1 MGSCRKLILN
11 NVHKIILTYKSIEST
26 TTLVFRSSYSPI
38 MPKETMKSTSK
49 PSKRNEEDTKKTT
62 DKKSKC
68 ALKRNQPPPE
78 KDESDE
84 DIEEGEVLESEE
96 EDDDGKSEE
105 WITDEDTEESEDN
118 EDDIPVK
125 KHKSKTSKKS
135 TELDSEEF
143 HDFLVSLFKKDQK
156 TSRKR
161 IMEESDESEEEA
173 PRRKSK
179 RICKDKKKVKKDK
192 QIDILD
198 PESSDSDSESDEDYD
213 DDAKDKD
220 QNIMIILGGGSGG
233 ANNTEDGFL
242 QYYDD
247 PEAAEIEEYLNN
259 ENDDCNSEDE
269 KTFMKEDYQQIDC
282 PKEEVVVKSSTVSTD
297 KKSNKKSKQI
307 DKDVDDSPKI
317 PVEDEYKEL
326 IDLKKHLSE
335 KLSKNPHSK
344 ILIRAMKDC
353 RESINKLVKKS
364 RSNNA
369 KDYYKLI
376 KTETKT
382 TASEIDYFKLKLSH
396 KEQVKIMKELEII
409 NGHINIDK
417 PYRLSLLQTNL
428 PAKYKA
434 TVMQKLNVM
443 RSMEPG
449 ESEYNKMKTWVDGFM
464 RVPFNVY
471 KSLSVN
477 MGDGLDVC
485 DKFMRN
491 ARTQLDECVYGLD
504 DAKLQI
510 MQLMGQWVT
519 NPSAM
524 GSAIAIHGPPGTG
537 KCFAINTP
545 ILMHDG
551 SIKNVQDV
559 IVGDVLM
566 GDDSNPRNVL
576 GLGSGKDEMYDIIA
590 IRGEKYTVNSEHI
603 LSLKPSGLNRVRQ
616 VRNMNGTIGYKTNI
630 FNCET
635 YRMEYKTFHTSDEAT
650 QYVFEKSL
658 HNEIVDISVKDYLE
672 LSENIKDHLKGYKT
686 GVEFQKKQ
694 VMFDP
699 YIVGVWLGDGSSA
712 KSEITNQDCKILHY
726 LMTELK
732 KYDMKL
738 SYMYKYQYGMVHDLQ
753 QPGQYG
759 HGKNIFRN
767 TLKHYNLWNNKH
779 IPVDYKINDRET
791 RLQLLAGLLDTDGY
805 YDTRMNTFEITQ
817 KNKIL
822 SDDILFLAR
831 SLGFYASQSQI
842 NKSCMYKNEKRT
854 GTYYRIFICGDGLCD
869 IPTKCDRK
877 RATDRIRNKSHLVH
891 AIKVI
896 PVGRGDY
903 YGFEIDGNRRFVLG
917 NFTVA
922 HNTQLAKE
930 GISKILGREFAFIT
944 LGGAGDSSFLEG
956 HSYTYEGSMW
966 GKIVQILMESKCMN
980 PVIFFDELDKLS
992 DSAKGQELTGILT
1005 HLTDTTQNNQFHDK
1019 YFSEVDFDI
1028 SKCLFIFSYN
1038 DETLVNPILKD
1049 RMYRIKTKGYDCAEK
1064 VIIANKY
1071 ILPKIREQ
1079 VNFQEGE
1086 IIIPDETLK
1095 YIISNAKFTHNEEG
1109 VRNLKRCLEVI
1120 YTKLNLFRLMHPTS
1134 EGTDKRHIL
1143 GKDVDLKVS
1152 FPFTVTKREVDI
1164 LIRNDDHASQS
1175 LLAMYV

>member
-1 MGSCRKLILN
+1 MKKHN
-11 NVHKIILTYKSIEST
+11 N
-26 TTLVFRSSYSPI
+26 
-38 MPKETMKSTSK
+38 
-49 PSKRNEEDTKKTT
+49 EDTKKSSS
-62 DKKSKC
+62 KGGKSKC
-68 ALKRNQPPPE
+68 MLKKTKPPTPS
-78 KDESDE
+78 ESDE
-84 DIEEGEVLESEE
+84 SEEDDSEEGEVSDEEKDEEDEEEEESEE
-96 EDDDGKSEE
+96 WLTEEED
-105 WITDEDTEESEDN
+105 EESEEN

-125 KHKSKTSKKS
+125 KSKKHTMIKSKKS
-135 TELDSEEF
+135 KESEKETSEFSEKFQEYLMSLLNKNTKASGKRMMNYESDDDDDSEE
-143 HDFLVSLFKKDQK
+143 V
-156 TSRKR
+156 
-161 IMEESDESEEEA
+161 

-179 RICKDKKKVKKDK
+179 RICCNKDKKKKSKKDK
-192 QIDILD
+192 RIEILD
-198 PESSDSDSESDEDYD
+198 KESSESDSESDEDYD
-213 DDAKDKD
+213 DEDKD

-233 ANNTEDGFL
+233 GNNTEDGFL

-259 ENDDCNSEDE
+259 ENEDCNSEDE
-269 KTFMKEDYQQIDC
+269 KTFMKEDYQEIDC
-282 PKEEVVVKSSTVSTD
+282 PKEEVAVKTKTSNANKKDKNSKNRKNSKNSTVVEQEEDET
-297 KKSNKKSKQI
+297 
-307 DKDVDDSPKI
+307 PKI

-335 KLSKNPHSK
+335 KLHKNPHSK

-353 RESINKLVKKS
+353 RESISKLVKKS

-382 TASEIDYFKLKLSH
+382 TASEIDYFKNKLSH
-396 KEQVKIMKELEII
+396 KEQVGIMKELAII

-485 DKFMRN
+485 DKFMRD
-491 ARTQLDECVYGLD
+491 ARGQLDECVYGLD

-510 MQLMGQWVT
+510 MQLMGQWLT

-537 KCFAINTP
+537 K
-545 ILMHDG
+545 
-551 SIKNVQDV
+551 
-559 IVGDVLM
+559 
-566 GDDSNPRNVL
+566 
-576 GLGSGKDEMYDIIA
+576 
-590 IRGEKYTVNSEHI
+590 
-603 LSLKPSGLNRVRQ
+603 
-616 VRNMNGTIGYKTNI
+616 
-630 FNCET
+630 
-635 YRMEYKTFHTSDEAT
+635 
-650 QYVFEKSL
+650 
-658 HNEIVDISVKDYLE
+658 
-672 LSENIKDHLKGYKT
+672 
-686 GVEFQKKQ
+686 
-694 VMFDP
+694 
-699 YIVGVWLGDGSSA
+699 
-712 KSEITNQDCKILHY
+712 
-726 LMTELK
+726 
-732 KYDMKL
+732 
-738 SYMYKYQYGMVHDLQ
+738 
-753 QPGQYG
+753 
-759 HGKNIFRN
+759 
-767 TLKHYNLWNNKH
+767 
-779 IPVDYKINDRET
+779 
-791 RLQLLAGLLDTDGY
+791 
-805 YDTRMNTFEITQ
+805 
-817 KNKIL
+817 
-822 SDDILFLAR
+822 
-831 SLGFYASQSQI
+831 
-842 NKSCMYKNEKRT
+842 
-854 GTYYRIFICGDGLCD
+854 
-869 IPTKCDRK
+869 
-877 RATDRIRNKSHLVH
+877 
-891 AIKVI
+891 
-896 PVGRGDY
+896 
-903 YGFEIDGNRRFVLG
+903 
-917 NFTVA
+917 
-922 HNTQLAKE
+922 TQLAKE

-1038 DETLVNPILKD
+1038 DENLVNPILKD

-1079 VNFQEGE
+1079 VNFQEGD

-1095 YIISNAKFTHNEEG
+1095 YIISSAKFTHNEEG

-1134 EGTDKRHIL
+1134 EGGEGKDKRHIL
-1143 GKDVDLKVS
+1143 GKDVDLKVA
-1152 FPFTVTKREVDI
+1152 FPFTVTKRDVDV
-1164 LIRNDDHASQS
+1164 LIRSDDHASQS

>member
-1 MGSCRKLILN
+1 MIKSRKT
-11 NVHKIILTYKSIEST
+11 KESE
-26 TTLVFRSSYSPI
+26 
-38 MPKETMKSTSK
+38 KETSK
-49 PSKRNEEDTKKTT
+49 FSEKFEEYLLSLLGGNKYEKASGKRMMNY
-62 DKKSKC
+62 
-68 ALKRNQPPPE
+68 
-78 KDESDE
+78 ESD
-84 DIEEGEVLESEE
+84 DDDEE
-96 EDDDGKSEE
+96 E
-105 WITDEDTEESEDN
+105 
-118 EDDIPVK
+118 
-125 KHKSKTSKKS
+125 H
-135 TELDSEEF
+135 
-143 HDFLVSLFKKDQK
+143 
-156 TSRKR
+156 
-161 IMEESDESEEEA
+161 

-179 RICKDKKKVKKDK
+179 RICRDQGKDKKKSKKDK
-192 QIDILD
+192 RIEILD
-198 PESSDSDSESDEDYD
+198 NETSESESDSDYD

-259 ENDDCNSEDE
+259 ENEDCNSEDE
-269 KTFMKEDYQQIDC
+269 KTFMKEDYQEIDC
-282 PKEEVVVKSSTVSTD
+282 PKEEVGVKTNTSIAN
-297 KKSNKKSKQI
+297 KNGKGNSNKNGTI
-307 DKDVDDSPKI
+307 VEEDESPKI

-335 KLSKNPHSK
+335 KLHKNPHSK

-353 RESINKLVKKS
+353 RESISKLVKKS

-382 TASEIDYFKLKLSH
+382 TASEIDYFKNKLSH
-396 KEQVKIMKELEII
+396 KEQVGIMKELAMI

-485 DKFMRN
+485 DKFMRD
-491 ARTQLDECVYGLD
+491 ARDQLDECVYGLD

-545 ILMHDG
+545 ILMYDG

-559 IVGDVLM
+559 IDGDVLM
-566 GDDSNPRNVL
+566 GDDSTPRNVL

-616 VRNMNGTIGYKTNI
+616 VRNMNGTIGYKANI

-635 YRMEYKTFHTSDEAT
+635 YKMEYKTFRTSDEAT
-650 QYVFEKSL
+650 QYVFDKTL
-658 HNEIVDISVKDYLE
+658 HNEILDISVKDYLE
-672 LSENIKDHLKGYKT
+672 LPENIRDHLKGYKT
-686 GVEFQKKQ
+686 SVEFPKKQ

-779 IPVDYKINDRET
+779 IPNDYKINDRET

-817 KNKIL
+817 KNKVL

-831 SLGFYASQSQI
+831 SLGFYASQTQV
-842 NKSCMYKNEKRT
+842 NKHCMYKNEKRT

-1038 DETLVNPILKD
+1038 DENLVNPILKD
-1049 RMYRIKTKGYDCAEK
+1049 RMYRIKTKGYDCSEK

-1079 VNFQEGE
+1079 VNFKEGE

-1095 YIISNAKFTHNEEG
+1095 YIISSPKFTHNEEG

-1120 YTKLNLFRLMHPTS
+1120 YTKLNLFRLMHPAS
-1134 EGTDKRHIL
+1134 EGGEGKDKRHIL

-1152 FPFTVTKREVDI
+1152 FPFTVTKRDVDL
-1164 LIRNDDHASQS
+1164 LIRSDDHASQS

>member
-1 MGSCRKLILN
+1 
-11 NVHKIILTYKSIEST
+11 
-26 TTLVFRSSYSPI
+26 
-38 MPKETMKSTSK
+38 MPKEVMKSTAK
-49 PSKRNEEDTKKTT
+49 NVKRNGADSKKSP
-62 DKKSKC
+62 DKKSMNI
-68 ALKRNQPPPE
+68 LKKTQPPTPS
-78 KDESDE
+78 ESE
-84 DIEEGEVLESEE
+84 DDDSEEEEGEVSENENDEDEE
-96 EDDDGKSEE
+96 EDDEEEESEE
-105 WITDEDTEESEDN
+105 WLTDDEESEDTEEN
-118 EDDIPVK
+118 EDDIPVR
-125 KHKSKTSKKS
+125 KSKKTTMIKEKKTKQSEKETSKFSEKFEEYLM
-135 TELDSEEF
+135 EL
-143 HDFLVSLFKKDQK
+143 LNGNKYAKA
-156 TSRKR
+156 SRKR
-161 IMEESDESEEEA
+161 MLKDESDDDDEEEL

-179 RICKDKKKVKKDK
+179 RICSDKDKKKQTKKDK
-192 QIDILD
+192 RIEILD
-198 PESSDSDSESDEDYD
+198 KESSDSDSESDEDYD

-269 KTFMKEDYQQIDC
+269 KTFMKEDYQEIDC
-282 PKEEVVVKSSTVSTD
+282 PKEEVTVKTKTSNA
-297 KKSNKKSKQI
+297 NKKDKGKKNSKTGTNVEPEE
-307 DKDVDDSPKI
+307 DESPKI

-335 KLSKNPHSK
+335 KLHKNPHSK

-353 RESINKLVKKS
+353 RESISKLVKKS

-382 TASEIDYFKLKLSH
+382 TASEIDYFKNKLSH
-396 KEQVKIMKELEII
+396 KEQVEIMKELAII

-477 MGDGLDVC
+477 MDDGLDVC

-491 ARTQLDECVYGLD
+491 ARGQLDECVYGLD

-537 KCFAINTP
+537 K
-545 ILMHDG
+545 
-551 SIKNVQDV
+551 
-559 IVGDVLM
+559 
-566 GDDSNPRNVL
+566 
-576 GLGSGKDEMYDIIA
+576 
-590 IRGEKYTVNSEHI
+590 
-603 LSLKPSGLNRVRQ
+603 
-616 VRNMNGTIGYKTNI
+616 
-630 FNCET
+630 
-635 YRMEYKTFHTSDEAT
+635 
-650 QYVFEKSL
+650 
-658 HNEIVDISVKDYLE
+658 
-672 LSENIKDHLKGYKT
+672 
-686 GVEFQKKQ
+686 
-694 VMFDP
+694 
-699 YIVGVWLGDGSSA
+699 
-712 KSEITNQDCKILHY
+712 
-726 LMTELK
+726 
-732 KYDMKL
+732 
-738 SYMYKYQYGMVHDLQ
+738 
-753 QPGQYG
+753 
-759 HGKNIFRN
+759 
-767 TLKHYNLWNNKH
+767 
-779 IPVDYKINDRET
+779 
-791 RLQLLAGLLDTDGY
+791 
-805 YDTRMNTFEITQ
+805 
-817 KNKIL
+817 
-822 SDDILFLAR
+822 
-831 SLGFYASQSQI
+831 
-842 NKSCMYKNEKRT
+842 
-854 GTYYRIFICGDGLCD
+854 
-869 IPTKCDRK
+869 
-877 RATDRIRNKSHLVH
+877 
-891 AIKVI
+891 
-896 PVGRGDY
+896 
-903 YGFEIDGNRRFVLG
+903 
-917 NFTVA
+917 
-922 HNTQLAKE
+922 TQLAKE

-1038 DETLVNPILKD
+1038 DENLVNPILKD
-1049 RMYRIKTKGYDCAEK
+1049 RMYRIKTKGYDCSEK

-1079 VNFQEGE
+1079 VNFKEGD

-1095 YIISNAKFTHNEEG
+1095 YIISSAKFTHNEEG

-1120 YTKLNLFRLMHPTS
+1120 YTKLNLFRLMHHTS
-1134 EGTDKRHIL
+1134 EGVDGKDKRHIL
-1143 GKDVDLKVS
+1143 GKDVDLKVA
-1152 FPFTVTKREVDI
+1152 FPFTVTKRDVDL
-1164 LIRNDDHASQS
+1164 LIRSDDHASQS

>member
-1 MGSCRKLILN
+1 
-11 NVHKIILTYKSIEST
+11 
-26 TTLVFRSSYSPI
+26 
-38 MPKETMKSTSK
+38 MPKEVMKNTSK
-49 PSKRNEEDTKKTT
+49 SSKRNGEDTKKSS

-68 ALKRNQPPPE
+68 VLKKNQPPPSD
-78 KDESDE
+78 DEESEDE
-84 DIEEGEVLESEE
+84 IEEGEVLED
-96 EDDDGKSEE
+96 EDDSEDDSEDESEE
-105 WITDEDTEESEDN
+105 WITDEESEEN
-118 EDDIPVK
+118 EDDIPVRKTK
-125 KHKSKTSKKS
+125 KTKTKK
-135 TELDSEEF
+135 TNEMDSDKF
-143 HDFLVSLFKKDQK
+143 QDFLLSLLKREQK

-161 IMEESDESEEEA
+161 IIEEESDTDDEEEV

-179 RICKDKKKVKKDK
+179 RICRDKDKKKSKKNK
-192 QIDILD
+192 RFEILD
-198 PESSDSDSESDEDYD
+198 KDGSESDSESDSDYD
-213 DDAKDKD
+213 DEAEDKDKD
-220 QNIMIILGGGSGG
+220 QNIMIILGGGGGG
-233 ANNTEDGFL
+233 ATNTEDGFL
-242 QYYDD
+242 YYDD

-269 KTFMKEDYQQIDC
+269 KTFMKEDYQEIDC
-282 PKEEVVVKSSTVSTD
+282 PKDQVVVKS
-297 KKSNKKSKQI
+297 KSSIVNKKGKGNKVNDIEDESQ
-307 DKDVDDSPKI
+307 KI

-335 KLSKNPHSK
+335 KLNKNPHSK

-353 RESINKLVKKS
+353 RESISKLVKKS

-396 KEQVKIMKELEII
+396 KEQVKIMKELAII

-477 MGDGLDVC
+477 MNDGLDVC

-491 ARTQLDECVYGLD
+491 ARGQLDECVYGLD

-537 KCFAINTP
+537 K
-545 ILMHDG
+545 
-551 SIKNVQDV
+551 
-559 IVGDVLM
+559 
-566 GDDSNPRNVL
+566 
-576 GLGSGKDEMYDIIA
+576 
-590 IRGEKYTVNSEHI
+590 
-603 LSLKPSGLNRVRQ
+603 
-616 VRNMNGTIGYKTNI
+616 
-630 FNCET
+630 
-635 YRMEYKTFHTSDEAT
+635 
-650 QYVFEKSL
+650 
-658 HNEIVDISVKDYLE
+658 
-672 LSENIKDHLKGYKT
+672 
-686 GVEFQKKQ
+686 
-694 VMFDP
+694 
-699 YIVGVWLGDGSSA
+699 
-712 KSEITNQDCKILHY
+712 
-726 LMTELK
+726 
-732 KYDMKL
+732 
-738 SYMYKYQYGMVHDLQ
+738 
-753 QPGQYG
+753 
-759 HGKNIFRN
+759 
-767 TLKHYNLWNNKH
+767 
-779 IPVDYKINDRET
+779 
-791 RLQLLAGLLDTDGY
+791 
-805 YDTRMNTFEITQ
+805 
-817 KNKIL
+817 
-822 SDDILFLAR
+822 
-831 SLGFYASQSQI
+831 
-842 NKSCMYKNEKRT
+842 
-854 GTYYRIFICGDGLCD
+854 
-869 IPTKCDRK
+869 
-877 RATDRIRNKSHLVH
+877 
-891 AIKVI
+891 
-896 PVGRGDY
+896 
-903 YGFEIDGNRRFVLG
+903 
-917 NFTVA
+917 
-922 HNTQLAKE
+922 TQLAKE

-1038 DETLVNPILKD
+1038 DENLVNPILKD

-1079 VNFQEGE
+1079 VNFQEGD

-1143 GKDVDLKVS
+1143 GKDVDLKVA

-1164 LIRNDDHASQS
+1164 LIRSDDHASQS

>member
-1 MGSCRKLILN
+1 
-11 NVHKIILTYKSIEST
+11 
-26 TTLVFRSSYSPI
+26 
-38 MPKETMKSTSK
+38 MPKEVMKSTTKNVKRNGADSK
-49 PSKRNEEDTKKTT
+49 KSPDKKSMNVLKKTQPPTPPESEDDDSEEEEGEVSEDEEEDDEEEESEEWLTDDEESEDTEENEEDIPVRKSKKTT
-62 DKKSKC
+62 MIKEKKTKQSEKETSKFSEKFEEYLMELLNGNKY
-68 ALKRNQPPPE
+68 AKASRKRML
-78 KDESDE
+78 KDESDDDDE
-84 DIEEGEVLESEE
+84 DEE
-96 EDDDGKSEE
+96 E
-105 WITDEDTEESEDN
+105 
-118 EDDIPVK
+118 
-125 KHKSKTSKKS
+125 
-135 TELDSEEF
+135 L
-143 HDFLVSLFKKDQK
+143 
-156 TSRKR
+156 
-161 IMEESDESEEEA
+161 

-179 RICKDKKKVKKDK
+179 RICSDKDKKKQTKKDK
-192 QIDILD
+192 RIEILD
-198 PESSDSDSESDEDYD
+198 KESSDSDSESDEDYD

-307 DKDVDDSPKI
+307 DKDMDDSPKI
-317 PVEDEYKEL
+317 SVEDEYKEL

-335 KLSKNPHSK
+335 KLHKNPHSK

-353 RESINKLVKKS
+353 RESISKLVKKS

-396 KEQVKIMKELEII
+396 KEQVKIMKELAII

-477 MGDGLDVC
+477 MDDGLDVC
-485 DKFMRN
+485 DKFMRD
-491 ARTQLDECVYGLD
+491 ARGQLDECVYGLD

-537 KCFAINTP
+537 K
-545 ILMHDG
+545 
-551 SIKNVQDV
+551 
-559 IVGDVLM
+559 
-566 GDDSNPRNVL
+566 
-576 GLGSGKDEMYDIIA
+576 
-590 IRGEKYTVNSEHI
+590 
-603 LSLKPSGLNRVRQ
+603 
-616 VRNMNGTIGYKTNI
+616 
-630 FNCET
+630 
-635 YRMEYKTFHTSDEAT
+635 
-650 QYVFEKSL
+650 
-658 HNEIVDISVKDYLE
+658 
-672 LSENIKDHLKGYKT
+672 
-686 GVEFQKKQ
+686 
-694 VMFDP
+694 
-699 YIVGVWLGDGSSA
+699 
-712 KSEITNQDCKILHY
+712 
-726 LMTELK
+726 
-732 KYDMKL
+732 
-738 SYMYKYQYGMVHDLQ
+738 
-753 QPGQYG
+753 
-759 HGKNIFRN
+759 
-767 TLKHYNLWNNKH
+767 
-779 IPVDYKINDRET
+779 
-791 RLQLLAGLLDTDGY
+791 
-805 YDTRMNTFEITQ
+805 
-817 KNKIL
+817 
-822 SDDILFLAR
+822 
-831 SLGFYASQSQI
+831 
-842 NKSCMYKNEKRT
+842 
-854 GTYYRIFICGDGLCD
+854 
-869 IPTKCDRK
+869 
-877 RATDRIRNKSHLVH
+877 
-891 AIKVI
+891 
-896 PVGRGDY
+896 
-903 YGFEIDGNRRFVLG
+903 
-917 NFTVA
+917 
-922 HNTQLAKE
+922 TQLAKE

-1038 DETLVNPILKD
+1038 DENLVNPILKD
-1049 RMYRIKTKGYDCAEK
+1049 RMYRIKTKGYDCSEK

-1079 VNFQEGE
+1079 VNFKEGE

-1095 YIISNAKFTHNEEG
+1095 YIISSAKFTHNEEG

-1134 EGTDKRHIL
+1134 EGGEGKDKRHIL
-1143 GKDVDLKVS
+1143 GKDVDLKVE
-1152 FPFTVTKREVDI
+1152 FPFTVTKRDVDL
-1164 LIRNDDHASQS
+1164 LIRSDDHANQS

>member
-1 MGSCRKLILN
+1 
-11 NVHKIILTYKSIEST
+11 
-26 TTLVFRSSYSPI
+26 
-38 MPKETMKSTSK
+38 MPKEVMKSTTKNVKRNGADSK
-49 PSKRNEEDTKKTT
+49 KSPDKKSMNVLKKTQPPTPPESEDDDSEEEEGEVSEDEEEDDEEEESEEWLTDDEESEDTEENEEDIPVRKSKKTT
-62 DKKSKC
+62 MIKEKKTKQSEKETSKFSEKFEEYLMELLNGNKY
-68 ALKRNQPPPE
+68 AKASRKRML
-78 KDESDE
+78 KDESDDDDE
-84 DIEEGEVLESEE
+84 DEE
-96 EDDDGKSEE
+96 E
-105 WITDEDTEESEDN
+105 
-118 EDDIPVK
+118 
-125 KHKSKTSKKS
+125 
-135 TELDSEEF
+135 L
-143 HDFLVSLFKKDQK
+143 
-156 TSRKR
+156 
-161 IMEESDESEEEA
+161 

-179 RICKDKKKVKKDK
+179 RICSDKDKKKQTKKDK
-192 QIDILD
+192 RIEILD
-198 PESSDSDSESDEDYD
+198 KESSDSDSESDEDYD

-269 KTFMKEDYQQIDC
+269 KTFMKEDYQKIDC

-307 DKDVDDSPKI
+307 DKDMDDSPKI

-335 KLSKNPHSK
+335 KLHKNPHSK

-353 RESINKLVKKS
+353 RESISKLVKKS

-396 KEQVKIMKELEII
+396 KEQVKIMKELAII

-477 MGDGLDVC
+477 MDDGLDVC
-485 DKFMRN
+485 DKFMRD
-491 ARTQLDECVYGLD
+491 ARGQLDECVYGLD

-537 KCFAINTP
+537 K
-545 ILMHDG
+545 
-551 SIKNVQDV
+551 
-559 IVGDVLM
+559 
-566 GDDSNPRNVL
+566 
-576 GLGSGKDEMYDIIA
+576 
-590 IRGEKYTVNSEHI
+590 
-603 LSLKPSGLNRVRQ
+603 
-616 VRNMNGTIGYKTNI
+616 
-630 FNCET
+630 
-635 YRMEYKTFHTSDEAT
+635 
-650 QYVFEKSL
+650 
-658 HNEIVDISVKDYLE
+658 
-672 LSENIKDHLKGYKT
+672 
-686 GVEFQKKQ
+686 
-694 VMFDP
+694 
-699 YIVGVWLGDGSSA
+699 
-712 KSEITNQDCKILHY
+712 
-726 LMTELK
+726 
-732 KYDMKL
+732 
-738 SYMYKYQYGMVHDLQ
+738 
-753 QPGQYG
+753 
-759 HGKNIFRN
+759 
-767 TLKHYNLWNNKH
+767 
-779 IPVDYKINDRET
+779 
-791 RLQLLAGLLDTDGY
+791 
-805 YDTRMNTFEITQ
+805 
-817 KNKIL
+817 
-822 SDDILFLAR
+822 
-831 SLGFYASQSQI
+831 
-842 NKSCMYKNEKRT
+842 
-854 GTYYRIFICGDGLCD
+854 
-869 IPTKCDRK
+869 
-877 RATDRIRNKSHLVH
+877 
-891 AIKVI
+891 
-896 PVGRGDY
+896 
-903 YGFEIDGNRRFVLG
+903 
-917 NFTVA
+917 
-922 HNTQLAKE
+922 TQLAKE

-1038 DETLVNPILKD
+1038 DENLVNPILKD
-1049 RMYRIKTKGYDCAEK
+1049 RMYRIKTKGYDCSEK

-1079 VNFQEGE
+1079 VNFKEGE

-1095 YIISNAKFTHNEEG
+1095 YIISSAKFTHNEEG

-1134 EGTDKRHIL
+1134 EGGEGKDKRHIL
-1143 GKDVDLKVS
+1143 GKDVDLKVE
-1152 FPFTVTKREVDI
+1152 FPFTVTKRDVDL
-1164 LIRNDDHASQS
+1164 LIRSDDHANQS